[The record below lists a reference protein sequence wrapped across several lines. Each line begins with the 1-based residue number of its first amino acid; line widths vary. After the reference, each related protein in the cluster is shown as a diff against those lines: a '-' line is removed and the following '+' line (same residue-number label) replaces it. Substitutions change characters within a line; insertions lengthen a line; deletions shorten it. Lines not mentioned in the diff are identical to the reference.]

1 MLKEFNGSKPEI
13 APSSY
18 VSDEAVIIGK
28 VIVAKESS
36 VWPGAILRGDVEEII
51 IGEGSNVQDG
61 VMIHTNYGIP
71 TIIGR
76 DVTIGHGAIIHGAA
90 IDDDCLIGMGAVLLD
105 GVKIGRG
112 SIVGAGAVVPEK
124 MEIPPGKLVLGVPA
138 KIIRD
143 TTPEEILRIKA
154 NAEDYRKF
162 AQLYKKTCRRVF

>member
-1 MLKEFNGSKPEI
+1 MLKEFNGYKPDI

-18 VSDEAVIIGK
+18 IADEAVIIGK
-28 VIVAKESS
+28 VVIAKNAS
-36 VWPGAILRGDVEEII
+36 VWPGAVLRGDVEEII

-112 SIVGAGAVVPEK
+112 SIIGAGAILTEK
-124 MEIPPGKLVLGVPA
+124 TEIPPGKLVLGVPA
-138 KIIRD
+138 KVMRD
-143 TTPEEILRIKA
+143 TTPDEITKIKA
-154 NAEDYRKF
+154 NALDYQKF
-162 AQLYKKTCRRVF
+162 AQLYKKTSRRVF